1 MVSMPLRRWSRHARA
16 RVRACRRNAQVSRHE
31 PGPER
36 PPLRT
41 PDQAARD
48 SHTLRSVLLI
58 YSGSITDGVPC
69 ACSCTFHQGI
79 PPDIS
84 NPVRTMADDAAAHD
98 ADNGSVES
106 DETVATVDERDLPS
120 DGGAGG
126 GGGNDTPS
134 EGEEDEEHELDG
146 SGGGPTFRV
155 REVECG
161 DSILVIMDISLPPAG
176 RPGGKAR
183 LQSFLFLRQCEE
195 LLYGSTAGSYTGA
208 LHAAV
213 KTGTHRARFD
223 LQ

>member
-1 MVSMPLRRWSRHARA
+1 
-16 RVRACRRNAQVSRHE
+16 
-31 PGPER
+31 
-36 PPLRT
+36 
-41 PDQAARD
+41 
-48 SHTLRSVLLI
+48 
-58 YSGSITDGVPC
+58 
-69 ACSCTFHQGI
+69 
-79 PPDIS
+79 
-84 NPVRTMADDAAAHD
+84 MADDAAAHD

-120 DGGAGG
+120 DGGAGSG
-126 GGGNDTPS
+126 GGNDAPSEGEEDEEPEPGGSGGGNDTPS

-213 KTGTHRARFD
+213 KVNTSQRNDPYHEESYPPYRRLPARRPWGSRVRCA
-223 LQ
+223 